1 LVALPPRAARKAG
14 IVTTLLEVKNLVK
27 HFVAERSA
35 FGRPR
40 AYVKAVDGVSFSV
53 NAGETLALVG
63 ESGCGKSTVSRL
75 VLRLIEP
82 DRGQIIFEGRDL
94 LAIDARELRAFR
106 RSAQIIFQDPYGSL
120 NPRMTV
126 GQILAEPL
134 VLHGLV
140 PPGRRR
146 QRVEE
151 LLQLV
156 GLEPRF
162 ARRYPHEF
170 SGGQRQRIAIARALA
185 VEPKLIICDEPVSA
199 LDVSI
204 RSQILNLLRELQ
216 QRLGLAYIFVSHDL
230 AVVKHIADR
239 VAVMNLGTIVE
250 SADAQALFD
259 SPRHPYSRALL
270 SAIPLP
276 RPQAKRNRMVLQ
288 GEMPSALNPPPGCR
302 FHTRCPFVIE
312 RCRTQ
317 VPQLSPSTAHHLTA
331 CHRASDLPPA
341 GTLVPMDGTLSPTL
355 ERLVA
360 AFGHAARAGGESGAD
375 IVGRPGPSVT

>member
-1 LVALPPRAARKAG
+1 MTA
-14 IVTTLLEVKNLVK
+14 LLEVENLVK
-27 HFVAERSA
+27 HFVAGRSVL
-35 FGRPR
+35 GRPT
-40 AYVKAVDGVSFSV
+40 AFIKAVDGVSFSV
-53 NAGETLALVG
+53 DAGRTLALVG

-82 DRGQIIFEGRDL
+82 DSGRIRFEGRDL
-94 LAIDARELRAFR
+94 LAFDAGELRAFR
-106 RSAQIIFQDPYGSL
+106 RDAQIIFQDPYASL

-126 GQILAEPL
+126 GQILTEPL
-134 VLHGLV
+134 ALHALV
-140 PPGRRR
+140 PPAARR

-151 LLQLV
+151 LLRLV

-204 RSQILNLLRELQ
+204 RSQILNLLRDLQ
-216 QRLGLAYIFVSHDL
+216 DRLGLAYIFVSHDL

-239 VAVMNLGTIVE
+239 VAVMNLGGIVE
-250 SADAQALFD
+250 TAEAEALFA

-270 SAIPLP
+270 SAIPVPTP
-276 RPQAKRNRMVLQ
+276 RAKRSRIVLQ
-288 GEMPSALNPPPGCR
+288 GEMPSALNPPSGCR
-302 FHTRCPFVIE
+302 FHTRCPYVIE
-312 RCRTQ
+312 RCRVET
-317 VPQLSPSTAHHLTA
+317 PPLLADAAGHFTA
-331 CHRASDLPPA
+331 CHRTAELPPPDA
-341 GTLVPMDGTLSPTL
+341 VIPADSLSPAL

-360 AFGHAARAGGESGAD
+360 AFSAAEEVPGSSGVD
-375 IVGRPGPSVT
+375 IVEPMPSTDP

>member
-1 LVALPPRAARKAG
+1 MTA
-14 IVTTLLEVKNLVK
+14 LLEARNLVK
-27 HFVAERSA
+27 HFVARRSA
-35 FGRPR
+35 FGRQISF
-40 AYVKAVDGVSFSV
+40 VKAVDGVSFSV

-82 DRGQIIFEGRDL
+82 DQGDIQFEGRDL
-94 LAIDARELRAFR
+94 LAMSASQLRAFR
-106 RSAQIIFQDPYGSL
+106 RDAQIIFQDPYASL

-134 VLHGLV
+134 ALHDLV
-140 PPGRRR
+140 PSKQRHGR
-146 QRVEE
+146 VAE

-156 GLEPRF
+156 GLEPRSE
-162 ARRYPHEF
+162 RRYAHEF

-204 RSQILNLLRELQ
+204 RSQILNLLRDLQ

-239 VAVMNLGTIVE
+239 VAVMNLGHIVE
-250 SADAQALFD
+250 TADAETLFA

-270 SAIPLP
+270 SAIPVP
-276 RPQAKRNRMVLQ
+276 KPQAKRSRLVLE
-288 GEMPSALNPPPGCR
+288 GEMPSALNPPSGCR
-302 FHTRCPFVIE
+302 FHTRCPYVID
-312 RCRTQ
+312 RCRAEM
-317 VPQLSPSTAHHLTA
+317 PQLLPNAAGHLAA
-331 CHRASDLPPA
+331 CHRSDELPAADTIIPS
-341 GTLVPMDGTLSPTL
+341 DGGLSPVLTKL
-355 ERLVA
+355 IA
-360 AFGHAARAGGESGAD
+360 AFNRMEGAD
-375 IVGRPGPSVT
+375 GSGVGINDAITQTDC

>member
-1 LVALPPRAARKAG
+1 MA
-14 IVTTLLEVKNLVK
+14 LLEVKDLVK
-27 HFVAERSA
+27 HFVAERSL
-35 FGRPR
+35 FGRPT
-40 AYVKAVDGVSFSV
+40 AYIKAVDGVSFAV
-53 NAGETLALVG
+53 EAGKTLALVG

-82 DRGQIIFEGRDL
+82 DRGHIQFEGRDL
-94 LAIDARELRAFR
+94 LGFDADELRAFR
-106 RSAQIIFQDPYGSL
+106 RKAQIIFQDPYASL

-126 GQILAEPL
+126 SQILGEPL
-134 VLHGLV
+134 ALHDLV
-140 PPGRRR
+140 ASARRR
-146 QRVEE
+146 ARVDE
-151 LLQLV
+151 LLRLV

-204 RSQILNLLRELQ
+204 RSQILNLLRDLQ
-216 QRLGLAYIFVSHDL
+216 ERLGLAYIFVSHDL

-239 VAVMNLGTIVE
+239 VAVMNLGGIVE
-250 SADAQALFD
+250 AADTQSLFA

-276 RPQAKRNRMVLQ
+276 KPQAKRSRIVLQ
-288 GEMPSALNPPPGCR
+288 GELPSALNPPSGCR
-302 FHTRCPFVIE
+302 FHTRCPYLIE
-312 RCRTQ
+312 RCRTE
-317 VPQLSPSTAHHLTA
+317 VPELQADGAGHATA
-331 CHRASDLPPA
+331 CHRTGELPPA
-341 GTLVPMDGTLSPTL
+341 DAIVPSDSGFSPSL

-360 AFGHAARAGGESGAD
+360 AFSAQTEVPASAGVG
-375 IVGRPGPSVT
+375 IVGTTTTAL

>member
-1 LVALPPRAARKAG
+1 
-14 IVTTLLEVKNLVK
+14 VTALLEVENLVK
-27 HFVAERSA
+27 HFVADRSV
-35 FGRPR
+35 FGRPT
-40 AYVKAVDGVSFSV
+40 AFIKAVDGVSFSV
-53 NAGETLALVG
+53 DAGRTLALVG

-82 DRGQIIFEGRDL
+82 DAGRIRFEGRDL
-94 LAIDARELRAFR
+94 LALDANQLRAFR
-106 RSAQIIFQDPYGSL
+106 RDAQIIFQDPYASL

-126 GQILAEPL
+126 SQILTEPL
-134 VLHGLV
+134 ALHDLV
-140 PPGRRR
+140 PAPGRRE
-146 QRVEE
+146 RVEQ
-151 LLQLV
+151 LLRLV

-204 RSQILNLLRELQ
+204 RSQILNLLRDLQ
-216 QRLGLAYIFVSHDL
+216 DRLGLAYIFVSHDL

-239 VAVMNLGTIVE
+239 VAVMNLGVIVE
-250 SADAQALFD
+250 TADAQSLFA

-270 SAIPLP
+270 SAIPVPKP
-276 RPQAKRNRMVLQ
+276 RAKRSRIVLQ

-302 FHTRCPFVIE
+302 FHTRCPYVIE
-312 RCRTQ
+312 RCR
-317 VPQLSPSTAHHLTA
+317 VEPPPLIPDAAGHLTA
-331 CHRASDLPPA
+331 CHRTAELPSPDAIVPA
-341 GTLVPMDGTLSPTL
+341 DGDFSPAL

-360 AFGHAARAGGESGAD
+360 AFSGPREVAGSPDVD
-375 IVGRPGPSVT
+375 IVGAMPPGSPVNRE

>member
-1 LVALPPRAARKAG
+1 
-14 IVTTLLEVKNLVK
+14 VTALLEARNLVK
-27 HFVAERSA
+27 HFVADRSM
-35 FGRPR
+35 FGRPKAHIR
-40 AYVKAVDGVSFSV
+40 AVDGVSFGV
-53 NAGETLALVG
+53 DAGETLALVG

-82 DRGQIIFEGRDL
+82 DAGEIRFDGADL
-94 LAIDARELRAFR
+94 LAMDANQLLAFR
-106 RSAQIIFQDPYGSL
+106 RHAQIIFQDPYASL

-126 GQILAEPL
+126 GQILTEPL
-134 VLHGLV
+134 ALHGLV
-140 PPGRRR
+140 RVARRR
-146 QRVEE
+146 ERVEE
-151 LLQLV
+151 LLHLV

-204 RSQILNLLRELQ
+204 RSQILNLLRDLQ
-216 QRLGLAYIFVSHDL
+216 SRLGLAYIFVSHDL

-250 SADAQALFD
+250 TAEAEGLFA

-270 SAIPLP
+270 SAIPVPKP
-276 RPQAKRNRMVLQ
+276 RAKRRRMVLQ
-288 GEMPSALNPPPGCR
+288 GELPSALNPPAGCR
-302 FHTRCPFVIE
+302 FHTRCPFAIE
-312 RCRTQ
+312 RCRIEI
-317 VPQLSPSTAHHLTA
+317 PQLVASTSGHLTA
-331 CHRASDLPPA
+331 CHRTDELPPPDA
-341 GTLVPMDGTLSPTL
+341 ILPSDDEFSPAL

-360 AFGHAARAGGESGAD
+360 AFGRAEQARDNSGVDTLGATS
-375 IVGRPGPSVT
+375 PPNPQH